1 MATNRKGQIASRQHV
16 VDDFNS
22 DVYSKVRSR
31 YVWTSSNHPSNL
43 TQNVW
48 GSAPAQMST
57 SSISSG
63 VMTASTL
70 INNVVNFARDY
81 TRIRNVRYRQT
92 HVLNGV
98 TYTDIDQTQVGLL
111 NTNYRQTISGVTL
124 GISRGAT
131 IKQPNFTDLMNRWN
145 SLCQNTV
152 TFTVNTYTQY
162 SNHSARS
169 RR

>member
-1 MATNRKGQIASRQHV
+1 MATNRKGQIATRQHV

-57 SSISSG
+57 SAISSG

-98 TYTDIDQTQVGLL
+98 TYTDIDQTKVGLL
-111 NTNYRQTISGVTL
+111 NTSYRQTISGVTL

-152 TFTVNTYTQY
+152 TFTVNTHTQY